1 MTIETE
7 DSGIA
12 DNLPTTSAPNIYQ
25 SYILFNIVV
34 HGKALARHNHAPG
47 SIKIAHP
54 EILAAIK
61 SLKDEQVSTY
71 HTCKPSI

>member
-25 SYILFNIVV
+25 SILFNTVV